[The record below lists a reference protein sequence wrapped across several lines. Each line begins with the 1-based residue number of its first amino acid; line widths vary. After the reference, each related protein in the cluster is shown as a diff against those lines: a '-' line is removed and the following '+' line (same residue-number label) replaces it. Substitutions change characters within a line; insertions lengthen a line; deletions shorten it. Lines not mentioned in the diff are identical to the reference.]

1 MKATAPPELI
11 ALQSLVL
18 LLSPEWLDPFDRQQ
32 SLQVLPLFRFDPTS
46 IGQEGLSE
54 SPPPPPT

>member
-18 LLSPEWLDPFDRQQ
+18 LLSPEWLDPLGRQQ

-46 IGQEGLSE
+46 FGQEGLSE